1 MPELTNTAQAAGFVD
16 SIATALTGA
25 VTIQLVEGLLL
36 TKESDKA
43 SWADGVLT
51 YTITIDN
58 TNGAEPYTGVTVTD
72 ILDPAVI
79 TLVDDSVTINGMVSS
94 DYIYTTA
101 TGELVVSSTT
111 PLTVAVGATAI
122 ITFQV
127 QKAVPT
133 P

>member
-1 MPELTNTAQAAGFVD
+1 MPQFTNTAQASGYVD
-16 SIATALTGA
+16 SVATALTGA
-25 VTIQLVEGLLL
+25 VTIRIVEGLLL
-36 TKESDKA
+36 TKTADKA
-43 SWADGVLT
+43 SWADGLLT

-58 TNGAEPYTGVTVTD
+58 TDGTDPFTGVIVTD
-72 ILDPAVI
+72 VLDPAVVA
-79 TLVDDSVTINGMVSS
+79 LVDGSVTIDGTAST
-94 DYIYTTA
+94 DYTYDPV

-111 PLTVAVGATAI
+111 PLTIAAGTTAV

>member
-1 MPELTNTAQAAGFVD
+1 MPAFTNTAQAAGFVA

-36 TKESDKA
+36 TKTSDKE
-43 SWADGVLT
+43 SWADGLLT

-58 TNGAEPYTGVTVTD
+58 TDGTEPYTGVTVTD
-72 ILDPAVI
+72 ILDPNVI
-79 TLVDDSVTINGMVSS
+79 TLVDNSVTINGPTSA
-94 DYIYTTA
+94 DYTYNAT

-111 PLTVAVGATAI
+111 PLTIAVGATAV